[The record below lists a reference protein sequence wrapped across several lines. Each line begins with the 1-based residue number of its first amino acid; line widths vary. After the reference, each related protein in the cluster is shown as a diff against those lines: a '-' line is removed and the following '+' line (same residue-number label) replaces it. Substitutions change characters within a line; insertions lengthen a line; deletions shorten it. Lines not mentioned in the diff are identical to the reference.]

1 MKKLLLYIRRIVNL
15 SAREV
20 GLMIHNPIYICCM
33 VVFPLVIIFFFTSLM
48 STGQPEKLPCGVVD
62 NDNTSVTRA
71 MIRQLD
77 GFKVHVSQGIT
88 TMYLKHVKPYS
99 AMRYMVSYISQ
110 KEQRLSLFLSDSQR
124 YLSIIVM

>member
-48 STGQPEKLPCGVVD
+48 SEGQPEKLPCGVVD
-62 NDNTSVTRA
+62 YDNTSVTRA

-77 GFKVHVSQGIT
+77 AFQSTRVVGHYNNI
-88 TMYLKHVKPYS
+88 
-99 AMRYMVSYISQ
+99 AEAR
-110 KEQRLSLFLSDSQR
+110 
-124 YLSIIVM
+124 